1 MISVYRADQ
10 LKRFAPFSCLNHSF
24 ISSLNV
30 KVCIGFI
37 AFLQISLSFFY
48 LSRVM
53 LDERFVHQ
61 LQIIFFVSSRNW
73 GRVKSW
79 RTGGGGA
86 SHAMIRLISN
96 FSNFMTSQPGSQTI
110 VIQILSNLSRSK
122 GNQAMK
128 FGLVKEY
135 NMRNIFVEKSYTKFG
150 RTSPKPF
157 SGKLKLTISLNQW
170 SKVLY
175 CLFLLYGKLR
185 AIKMY

>member
-1 MISVYRADQ
+1 
-10 LKRFAPFSCLNHSF
+10 
-24 ISSLNV
+24 
-30 KVCIGFI
+30 
-37 AFLQISLSFFY
+37 
-48 LSRVM
+48 
-53 LDERFVHQ
+53 
-61 LQIIFFVSSRNW
+61 
-73 GRVKSW
+73 
-79 RTGGGGA
+79 
-86 SHAMIRLISN
+86 
-96 FSNFMTSQPGSQTI
+96 MTSQPGSQTI

-185 AIKMY
+185 AIKMYWNEAADQLLSPHIKLFQKIKRGLELVSLPGFLHNFSRKIFPLLYFINCPNSIVWLSLLCEIFDIMCITIVTSWILKLNFKIKPFFLHNQKVVTKT

>member
-1 MISVYRADQ
+1 MED
-10 LKRFAPFSCLNHSF
+10 
-24 ISSLNV
+24 
-30 KVCIGFI
+30 
-37 AFLQISLSFFY
+37 
-48 LSRVM
+48 
-53 LDERFVHQ
+53 
-61 LQIIFFVSSRNW
+61 W
-73 GRVKSW
+73 
-79 RTGGGGA
+79 GGA
-86 SHAMIRLISN
+86 SHAMITLISN

-185 AIKMY
+185 AIKMHWNEAADHLLSPHIKLFQKIKRGLELVSLPRFLHNFFKKNISLVIFY